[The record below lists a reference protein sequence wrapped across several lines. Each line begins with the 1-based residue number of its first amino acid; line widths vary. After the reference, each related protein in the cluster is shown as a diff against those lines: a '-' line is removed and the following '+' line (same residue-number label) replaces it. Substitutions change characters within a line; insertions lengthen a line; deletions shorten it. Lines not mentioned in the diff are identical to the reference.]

1 MTRCGAQVAERDD
14 VRVAV
19 DEVLAA
25 VDQQIGGLRRLG
37 VGVEL

>member
-1 MTRCGAQVAERDD
+1 MARRGPQVAQRDN
-14 VRVAV
+14 VPVAV

-37 VGVEL
+37 VGIEL